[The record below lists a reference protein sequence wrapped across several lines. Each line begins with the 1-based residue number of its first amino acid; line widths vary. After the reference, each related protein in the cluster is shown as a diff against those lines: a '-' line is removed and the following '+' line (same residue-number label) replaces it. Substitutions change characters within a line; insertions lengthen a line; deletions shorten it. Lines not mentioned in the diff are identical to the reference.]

1 MHSWNTYTCTC
12 KCTLR
17 NGFLA
22 RIMEF
27 KIPQSSR
34 EDGDSG
40 HLDMSLLATPLQ
52 CKQPQKN
59 LLYMIAQYNEDLSGE
74 YLCFPPLSKFKTG
87 DWCPSF
93 CGVCLFVFLL

>member
-17 NGFLA
+17 NGFLD

-27 KIPQSSR
+27 KIPQRSSR

-40 HLDMSLLATPLQ
+40 HLDMSLLDTQ
-52 CKQPQKN
+52 
-59 LLYMIAQYNEDLSGE
+59 
-74 YLCFPPLSKFKTG
+74 
-87 DWCPSF
+87 WC
-93 CGVCLFVFLL
+93 VCSTAVQVAPKKPVVHDSTI